1 MKFNCGGMSNYCLS
15 IVNINLDKIWTLS
28 QCSLANVHLSSKY
41 SSTMAASFSIQAVAE
56 RTGLTPHVIRA
67 WERRY
72 RAIEPERSAGK
83 QRLYSEPEIE
93 RLLILSRAV
102 RGGHSI
108 GKIAAL
114 PTEEL
119 RAMVVNQAPAARAS
133 KSAMHDDPGAPF
145 RSEALAAM
153 MQFDGPALDA
163 TMRRALVALGNQGL
177 LQLAI
182 GPLAQ
187 EIGERWRDGLITA
200 AHEHFFTASVKVFV
214 GELTR
219 QYSTPLNAPRIIVA
233 TPLDQLH
240 ELGAVMAAATA
251 ANLGWRAIYLGP
263 SLPAHEIAGAALRND
278 AAAVALSIV
287 YPEDDQRLAQELTD
301 LARLL
306 PPTTRILAG
315 GRAARGYFE
324 TLVRLGALYADS
336 IEEFGEQ
343 LDGLRRTSARTSTT
357 GSRRP

>member
-1 MKFNCGGMSNYCLS
+1 MPS
-15 IVNINLDKIWTLS
+15 
-28 QCSLANVHLSSKY
+28 
-41 SSTMAASFSIQAVAE
+41 SFSIQAVAE

-72 RAIEPERSAGK
+72 RATEPERSAGK
-83 QRLYSEPEIE
+83 QRLYSEAEIE
-93 RLLILSRAV
+93 RLVMLSRAV
-102 RGGHSI
+102 SGGHSI

-119 RAMVVNQAPAARAS
+119 RAMVANQGPAPRAA
-133 KSAMHDDPGAPF
+133 KSATHDDPGAPF
-145 RSEALAAM
+145 RREALAAAT
-153 MQFDGPALDA
+153 QFDGPALEA
-163 TMRRALVALGNQGL
+163 AMRRAVVALGNQGL
-177 LQLAI
+177 LRLTI

-187 EIGERWRDGLITA
+187 EIGERWRDGLLTA
-200 AHEHFFTASVKVFV
+200 AQEHFFTASVKVFL

-233 TPLDQLH
+233 TPLGQLH
-240 ELGAVMAAATA
+240 ELGAVMAAASA

-263 SLPAHEIAGAALRND
+263 SLPAHEIAGAALRNE
-278 AAAVALSIV
+278 AGAVALSIV
-287 YPEDDQRLAQELTD
+287 YPEDDPHLAQELTD

-315 GRAARGYFE
+315 GRAARGYFA

-357 GSRRP
+357 EGQRP

>member
-1 MKFNCGGMSNYCLS
+1 
-15 IVNINLDKIWTLS
+15 
-28 QCSLANVHLSSKY
+28 
-41 SSTMAASFSIQAVAE
+41 MAATFSIQTVAE

-72 RAIEPERSAGK
+72 RAIEPARSAGK
-83 QRLYSEPEIE
+83 QRLYSEAEIE
-93 RLLILSRAV
+93 RLVVLNRAV

-119 RAMVVNQAPAARAS
+119 RAMVVNQATAS
-133 KSAMHDDPGAPF
+133 RTVKSAVHDDPGAPF
-145 RSEALAAM
+145 RGEALAALT
-153 MQFDGPALDA
+153 QFDGPALEA
-163 TMRRALVALGNQGL
+163 ALRRAVLALGTQGL
-177 LQLAI
+177 LRLTI

-187 EIGERWRDGLITA
+187 EIGERWRDGLLTA
-200 AHEHFFTASVKVFV
+200 AHEHFFTASVKVFL

-219 QYSTPLNAPRIIVA
+219 QYSTPLAAPRIIVA
-233 TPLDQLH
+233 TPLGQLH

-263 SLPAHEIAGAALRND
+263 SLPAHEIAGAALRNE

-287 YPEDDQRLAQELTD
+287 YPEDDPNLGRELSD

-306 PPTTRILAG
+306 PANTRILAG

-343 LDGLRRTSARTSTT
+343 LDGLRRTSASERT
-357 GSRRP
+357 RL

>member
-1 MKFNCGGMSNYCLS
+1 
-15 IVNINLDKIWTLS
+15 
-28 QCSLANVHLSSKY
+28 
-41 SSTMAASFSIQAVAE
+41 MAASFSIQAVAE

-83 QRLYSEPEIE
+83 QRLYSEAEIE
-93 RLLILSRAV
+93 RLVMLNRAV

-119 RAMVVNQAPAARAS
+119 RAMVANQATASRAV

-145 RSEALAAM
+145 RSEALTAL
-153 MQFDGPALDA
+153 MQFDGPALEA
-163 TMRRALVALGNQGL
+163 ALRRAVVTLGNQGL
-177 LQLAI
+177 LRLTI

-187 EIGERWRDGLITA
+187 EVGERWRDGLLTA
-200 AHEHFFTASVKVFV
+200 AHEHFFTASVKVFL
-214 GELTR
+214 GEMTR
-219 QYSTPLNAPRIIVA
+219 QYSTPLSAPRIIVA
-233 TPLDQLH
+233 TPLGQLH

-263 SLPAHEIAGAALRND
+263 SLPAHEIAGAALRNE
-278 AAAVALSIV
+278 AGAVALSIV
-287 YPEDDQRLAQELTD
+287 YPEDDPHLAQELTD

-306 PPTTRILAG
+306 PASTRILAG

-343 LDGLRRTSARTSTT
+343 LDGLRRTSTRTSTT
-357 GSRRP
+357 EGRHP